1 MTENDHIFMPENHMD
16 ELYNSPNH
24 VVRFVHNDRQEKI
37 INMLP
42 INGKYK
48 ILDAGC
54 GEGHLLEKMHN
65 KFPYY
70 HYYGSDI
77 TDVALASAK
86 ERCSFAIIQK
96 MDLKK
101 LEYENEFFD
110 VIICTEVLEH
120 IYEYETVIN
129 ELIRV
134 LKKDGILI
142 VSFPNEL
149 LWTLSRFILKRRPIK
164 VPDHV
169 NSFTPSLLRSKI
181 KILQINQISFP
192 FSFLPFSLSSGCI
205 MKFKK

>member
-1 MTENDHIFMPENHMD
+1 MTENNHIFMPKNHMD

-24 VVRFVHNDRQEKI
+24 MVRFAHNNRQKKI

-42 INGKYK
+42 KNGKYK

-96 MDLKK
+96 MDIRK

-110 VIICTEVLEH
+110 VVICTEVLEH

-142 VSFPNEL
+142 ISFPNEL
-149 LWTLSRFILKRRPIK
+149 LWTLSRFILKRRLIK

-169 NSFTPSLLRSKI
+169 NSFTPSLLRLKI
-181 KILQINQISFP
+181 KILQMNQISFP
-192 FSFLPFSLSSGCI
+192 FSFLPFSLSLGCI